1 MGASVSQ
8 TQSQQKKYFAKRWRV
23 TNYTGLPCTIDV
35 IFCEKNR
42 VNLLVHEYGAISLIP
57 TVVVLVLAIWSHRT
71 IESVIAG
78 AIVAFVITSQ
88 EDFLASLAEA
98 CLTVMRD
105 DNTGWVLLVC
115 GLYGSFI
122 ALLVKG
128 GGAQAF
134 GDLVSRHVSSKR
146 ESLMWTWALGLVIF
160 LDDYLNSLTVS
171 SSMKKVTDKYKTS
184 REMLSYV
191 VDSTAA
197 PICLIIPISTWAVYF
212 AGLLEKNGVA
222 GEGQGIDVFIQA
234 IPYMFYP
241 FIAVAIVPLVIVG
254 VIPLVGRMK
263 VAEQRAEATGQLVPA
278 GSENIEMEDTY
289 SRGDGERS
297 SISLFF
303 VPIGAL
309 VFFTIWFDID
319 VLMGVMAGILV
330 TLVQYYLKG
339 VLKPVQMF
347 DTLMEGLKVMVPVLT
362 ILVSVF
368 VFIEANNALGMP
380 QYVIGAI
387 APYMSAWSL
396 PILTFITMAFISFTT
411 GSNWGVFAIAIPV
424 VFPLAQEVG
433 VSVPLMAGALFSAS
447 GFGSHACFY
456 SDSTVLT
463 AQGSGCAPFD
473 HAVSQLPYA
482 LLAAGLS
489 ALGFLLIAL

>member
-1 MGASVSQ
+1 V
-8 TQSQQKKYFAKRWRV
+8 
-23 TNYTGLPCTIDV
+23 PD
-35 IFCEKNR
+35 
-42 VNLLVHEYGAISLIP
+42 YGALSLVP
-57 TVVVLVLAIWSHRT
+57 TVVVLGLAIWSHRT

-78 AIVAFVITSQ
+78 SIVAFVMTSQ
-88 EDFLASLAEA
+88 GDFLSALSDAALR
-98 CLTVMRD
+98 VMQD
-105 DNTGWVLLVC
+105 ENTGWVLLVC

-134 GDLVSRHVSSKR
+134 GDWVTRYVRGKR
-146 ESLMWTWALGLVIF
+146 GSLMWTWALGLVIF

-171 SSMKKVTDKYKTS
+171 SSMKNVTDKYRTS
-184 REMLSYV
+184 REMLAYV

-212 AGLLEKNGVA
+212 AGLMEKNGVA
-222 GEGQGIDVFIQA
+222 PQGQGIDVFIQA

-241 FIAVAIVPLVIVG
+241 WVAVLIVPLVILG

-263 VAEQRAEATGQLVPA
+263 AAELRAETTGQVIPP
-278 GSENIEMEDTY
+278 GSENIQMDDTY
-289 SRGDGERS
+289 EGGGGKPGGL
-297 SISLFF
+297 SLFF
-303 VPIGAL
+303 LPIAAL
-309 VFFTIWFDID
+309 IFFTVWFDID

-330 TLVQYYLKG
+330 TLVQYFVKG
-339 VLKPVQMF
+339 VLKPSDMF
-347 DTLMEGLKVMVPVLT
+347 DTLLDGLKVMVPVLT

-368 VFIEANNALGMP
+368 IFIEANNAIGMTE
-380 QYVIGAI
+380 YVIKTV
-387 APYMSAWSL
+387 APYMSAQSL
-396 PILTFITMAFISFTT
+396 PVLTFITMAFVSFTT

-447 GFGSHACFY
+447 GFGSQACFY

-463 AQGSGCAPFD
+463 AQGAGCAPYE
-473 HAVSQLPYA
+473 HAVTQLPYA
-482 LLAAGLS
+482 LLAAVIS
-489 ALGFLLIAL
+489 AVGFLLIAL

>member
-1 MGASVSQ
+1 
-8 TQSQQKKYFAKRWRV
+8 
-23 TNYTGLPCTIDV
+23 
-35 IFCEKNR
+35 
-42 VNLLVHEYGAISLIP
+42 VHEYGAISLLP
-57 TVVVLVLAIWSHRT
+57 TVVVLALAIWSHRT

-78 AIVAFVITSQ
+78 AIVAFIITSQ
-88 EDFLASLAEA
+88 EQFLASLADA
-98 CLTVMRD
+98 ALTVMQD
-105 DNTGWVLLVC
+105 EDTAWVLLVC

-122 ALLVKG
+122 ALLVRG

-134 GDLVSRHVSSKR
+134 GNLVSRHVKSKR
-146 ESLMWTWALGLVIF
+146 ESLLWTWALGLVIF

-171 SSMKKVTDKYKTS
+171 SSMKKITDKYKTS

-222 GEGQGIDVFIQA
+222 AEGEGINVFIQS

-241 FIAVAIVPLVIVG
+241 FIAVLIVPLVIVG
-254 VIPLVGRMK
+254 VIPLVGRLK
-263 VAEQRAEATGQLVPA
+263 VAEHRAESSGQVIPTGSEHIEIGETYAGGDDHPA
-278 GSENIEMEDTY
+278 G
-289 SRGDGERS
+289 
-297 SISLFF
+297 ISLFF
-303 VPIGAL
+303 LPIASL
-309 VFFTIWFDID
+309 IFFTVWFDID

-330 TLVQYYLKG
+330 TLVQYFLKG
-339 VLKPVQMF
+339 VLKPTEMF
-347 DTLMEGLKVMVPVLT
+347 DTLLDGLKVMIPVLT

-368 VFIEANNALGMP
+368 IFIEANNVLGMP
-380 QYVIGAI
+380 QYVIASI

-396 PILTFITMAFISFTT
+396 PILTFVTMAFISFTT

-424 VFPLAQEVG
+424 VFPLAQDVG

-463 AQGSGCAPFD
+463 AQGSGCAPYD

-489 ALGFLLIAL
+489 AVGFLLIGLFS